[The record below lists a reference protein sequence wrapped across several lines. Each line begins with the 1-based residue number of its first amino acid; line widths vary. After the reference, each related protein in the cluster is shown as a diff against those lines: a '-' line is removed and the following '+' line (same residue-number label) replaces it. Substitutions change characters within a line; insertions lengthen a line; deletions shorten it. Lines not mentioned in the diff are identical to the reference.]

1 MSINKAAKLI
11 STAAFSLLVGLITV
25 NPIANA
31 QLTSGDLV
39 GTITDPAGAA
49 VPQAKV
55 EIVEES
61 TGVRTSQTS
70 DTNGQYRFNNLP
82 IGKYDLTISAT
93 GFAAS
98 TLKAVAIEL
107 NKTATQNISLTIGQ
121 VSQTLE
127 VVEAAESIDT
137 STAQIQT
144 NFNSKLAADLP
155 VASLAGGGVLN
166 LSLLGA
172 GVSNAGGVGIGEGP
186 SVGGQRPYNNNF
198 TIEGVDNNQKSVTGA
213 LIYVPNDAVSEFTL
227 LQNQFSAEFGHSSGG
242 QFNTNI
248 KSGTNSIHGAL
259 YDYANN
265 RNFNAL
271 DQASYN
277 SGFRSVQ
284 RFDQNRLGASV
295 GGPIKKDRLFYYA
308 LFEFNPTGQASVPTS
323 PIFSPTT
330 DGYAQLSSMA
340 GISQNNLNILKKYLA
355 PAPTANDSINVGGAT
370 IPTGVLPVAAPNYQN
385 NYYGVGSIDYNISD
399 RDQLRGR
406 FLYNK
411 QDTIDTAGT
420 LPAFFDLDRNRSY
433 LATLSE
439 YHTFTPN
446 ITNEVRLGYMRFN
459 QQIPVPDLSFP
470 GLDVFPNL
478 GFQDLNGLLLGPNQ
492 QAPQFTIQNTYQ
504 FTDNLTWTKGAHTFK
519 FGFDG
524 RKYIAPSTFTQRAR
538 GDYEYSNLSTYLFD
552 NLPDQVAARSLGN
565 PVYYGDQIA
574 TYLYANDQWKAN
586 QHLTLNFGLRWE
598 FTSVPYSTRLQTL
611 NSISSVPGLLS
622 FNEPQPQY
630 KNFAPR
636 IGLAYSPGSSG
647 KTSIRAGFGMNYDVL
662 YDNIG
667 ILKLPPQLSTTVDLL
682 TFNPNGIG
690 PNFLANGGIAPNTQ
704 TGPLSESE
712 ARAAT
717 AAYVPDQ
724 KLPYSIQ
731 WNFGI
736 EHQFANDYTFSAR
749 YLGTR
754 GVHLDVQ
761 QRMNISSP
769 VTAGNALPT
778 FFSEPNAG
786 QLAGLTRT
794 LGDIPTDN
802 VLPQFAAAGFL
813 NGIVENA
820 PIGNSSYNGL
830 ALELRRR
837 FSHGLQLIGA
847 YTWSH
852 NIDDSTA
859 DFFTTVLTPRRAQD
873 FQNLRA
879 DRSSSALDRR
889 HRLTIT
895 ALYDVP
901 FFKGDHNWFVKNL
914 LGNWEVAPIY
924 TYESPE
930 YATVQS
936 TTTDANLNGDP
947 AADRVMI
954 NPNGR
959 GTTGSGIHAIN
970 AAGGTVDMNDPNA
983 DLNSIAAYVADDP
996 TAKYVVAGPGT
1007 IPTAGRNT
1015 LPLRPTNNLDLT
1027 LMKRFSITER
1037 VKFEVLG
1044 QFSNTLN
1051 HPQFTGGYLNHVDG
1065 GNPSLVSVLQ
1075 SGGVLNMLTPGT
1087 SSFNRPDLA
1096 FSSNPRTIVLAAK
1109 ITF

>member
-1 MSINKAAKLI
+1 MSINKIAKFLA
-11 STAAFSLLVGLITV
+11 TAVLPALVALV
-25 NPIANA
+25 ALNPVAKA

-39 GTITDPAGAA
+39 GTITDPTGAG

-55 EIVEES
+55 EIVAET
-61 TGVRTSQTS
+61 TGARTSQSS

-82 IGKYDLTISAT
+82 IGKYDLTISAA
-93 GFAAS
+93 GFAAN
-98 TLKAVAIEL
+98 TLKGVAIEL
-107 NKTATQNISLTIGQ
+107 NKTATQNINLAIGQ

-127 VVEAAESIDT
+127 VVEAAETIDT

-144 NFNSKLAADLP
+144 NFSARLAADLP
-155 VASLAGGGVLN
+155 IASLAGGGVLN

-172 GVSNAGGVGIGEGP
+172 GVSNAGGMGIGEGP

-248 KSGTNSIHGAL
+248 KSGTNAIHGTL
-259 YDYANN
+259 YDYMGN
-265 RNFNAL
+265 RNLNAL
-271 DQASYN
+271 DQTSYN
-277 SGFRSVQ
+277 SNLFTKQ
-284 RFDQNRLGASV
+284 RFDQNRLGAAV

-308 LFEFNPTGQASVPTS
+308 LFEYNPTGQASVPTS
-323 PIFSPTT
+323 PIYSPTA
-330 DGYAQLSSMA
+330 DGYAQLSAMP

-355 PAPTANDSINVGGAT
+355 PAPTGDTPIVVGGAS
-370 IPTGVLPVAAPNYQN
+370 IPTGILPVAAPNYQN
-385 NYYGVGSIDYNISD
+385 AYYGVGTIDYNISD
-399 RDQLRGR
+399 HDQLRGR
-406 FLYNK
+406 FLYNR

-420 LPAFFDLDRNRSY
+420 LPAFFNLIGVRSY

-439 YHTFTPN
+439 YHNFTPSV
-446 ITNEVRLGYMRFN
+446 TNEIRLGYMRFN
-459 QQIPVPDLSFP
+459 QQYPVPDLSFP
-470 GLDVFPNL
+470 GLDSFPNL
-478 GFQDLNGLLLGPNQ
+478 GFQDLNGLLLGPDQ

-524 RKYIAPSTFTQRAR
+524 RKYISPATFTQRSR

-552 NLPDQVAARSLGN
+552 NLPDQVAQRSLGT
-565 PVYYGDQIA
+565 PVYYGDQIS
-574 TYLYANDQWKAN
+574 TYLYANDQWKVN
-586 QHLTLNFGLRWE
+586 QHLTLNLGLRWE
-598 FTSVPYSTRLQTL
+598 FTSVPYSTRSQPL
-611 NSISSVPGLLS
+611 NSISNVPGLIS

-636 IGLAYSPGSSG
+636 MGIAYSPGSSG

-667 ILKLPPQLSTTVDLL
+667 ILDLPPQLSTTVDLL
-682 TFNPNGIG
+682 TSNPNGLG
-690 PNFLANGGIAPNTQ
+690 PNFLANGGIAPSTK
-704 TGPLSESE
+704 TGPLSQAE

-736 EHQFANDYTFSAR
+736 ERQFANDYTFEAR

-761 QRMNISSP
+761 QRINVSSP
-769 VTAGNALPT
+769 VTGANQLPT
-778 FFSEPNAG
+778 FFASPTAG

-794 LGDIPTDN
+794 LGDIPDTN
-802 VLPQFAAAGFL
+802 AVPQFAAAGF
-813 NGIVENA
+813 GPPIVENA

-837 FSHGLQLIGA
+837 FSRGLQLIGA

-859 DFFTTVLTPRRAQD
+859 DFFTTALTPRRPQD

-879 DRSSSALDRR
+879 ERSSSALDRR
-889 HRLTIT
+889 HRLT
-895 ALYDVP
+895 
-901 FFKGDHNWFVKNL
+901 
-914 LGNWEVAPIY
+914 
-924 TYESPE
+924 SPL
-930 YATVQS
+930 S
-936 TTTDANLNGDP
+936 TTFRSSRAT
-947 AADRVMI
+947 I
-954 NPNGR
+954 I
-959 GTTGSGIHAIN
+959 GS
-970 AAGGTVDMNDPNA
+970 
-983 DLNSIAAYVADDP
+983 
-996 TAKYVVAGPGT
+996 
-1007 IPTAGRNT
+1007 
-1015 LPLRPTNNLDLT
+1015 
-1027 LMKRFSITER
+1027 
-1037 VKFEVLG
+1037 
-1044 QFSNTLN
+1044 
-1051 HPQFTGGYLNHVDG
+1051 
-1065 GNPSLVSVLQ
+1065 
-1075 SGGVLNMLTPGT
+1075 
-1087 SSFNRPDLA
+1087 
-1096 FSSNPRTIVLAAK
+1096 
-1109 ITF
+1109 